1 MAKENYGNNNRRNQN
16 NRNRQQN
23 RQNQQ
28 QQGNKLFDFKVFDEY
43 YSGWIKS
50 HFDDK
55 TISFAENFGKH
66 LARTK
71 KVSTSQIR
79 NIFAEIQRIKLKAKN
94 AGFDVASDNFKSFLL
109 LKPKMAYVAQKAT
122 RDSQKGLMELKK
134 VLDKAHTEVV
144 TADSKH
150 HALNNFCDL
159 FEAIIAYH
167 KANGAKK

>member
-1 MAKENYGNNNRRNQN
+1 MTKEYQRNNDRRNRN
-16 NRNRQQN
+16 NGNRQP
-23 RQNQQ
+23 RED
-28 QQGNKLFDFKVFDEY
+28 KSFDFKDFDDNC
-43 YSGWIKS
+43 SGWIKS
-50 HFDDK
+50 NFDAK

-94 AGFDVASDNFKSFLL
+94 AGFDVASENFKSFLL

-134 VLDKAHTEVV
+134 VLDKAHTEVI
-144 TADSKH
+144 TSDSKH

-167 KANGAKK
+167 KASGAQK